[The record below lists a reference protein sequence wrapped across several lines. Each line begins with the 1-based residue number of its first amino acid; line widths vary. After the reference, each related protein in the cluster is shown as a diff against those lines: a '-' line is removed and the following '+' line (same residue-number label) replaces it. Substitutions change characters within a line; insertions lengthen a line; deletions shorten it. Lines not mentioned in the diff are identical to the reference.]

1 MLAFWSGMTFKAPV
15 DLEHDEDSL
24 IKRSIARDND
34 AFKLLYEK
42 HVARVYAICL
52 RYSGNEDEASDIAQ
66 EVFIQVWEKLK
77 NFRGE
82 SAFSTWLHRIT
93 TNISISYIRKR
104 SPWWARSIE
113 WSKAGNEEQLKVTE
127 TYFEHSLD
135 KKIADLP
142 KQARL
147 VFVLFAID
155 GYRHAEIAQI
165 LKISPGTSKAQYH
178 RARQLLKE
186 KLKYD

>member
-1 MLAFWSGMTFKAPV
+1 MRFDAPE
-15 DLEHDEDSL
+15 DLDDDDSSL
-24 IKRSIARDND
+24 VERAVAGDYD

-52 RYSGNEDEASDIAQ
+52 RYCGNEDDASDVAQ
-66 EVFIQVWEKLK
+66 DVFIQVWEKLK

-82 SAFSTWLHRIT
+82 STFSTWLYRVA
-93 TNISISYIRKR
+93 TNVSISYIRKR
-104 SPWWARSIE
+104 SPWWVRSIE
-113 WSKAGNEEQLKVTE
+113 WTKAGNEELMRVNE
-127 TYFEHSLD
+127 SYFEHSLD

-147 VFVLFAID
+147 VFVLFAIE
-155 GYRHAEIAQI
+155 GYRHTEIAKI
-165 LKISPGTSKAQYH
+165 LRISPGTSKAQYH

-186 KLKYD
+186 KLKHD

>member
-1 MLAFWSGMTFKAPV
+1 MASKAPE
-15 DLEHDEDSL
+15 DLEHDDSSL
-24 IKRSIARDND
+24 VARAVARDYD
-34 AFKLLYEK
+34 AFKLLYQK

-52 RYSGNEDEASDIAQ
+52 RYCGNEDEASDVTQ
-66 EVFIQVWEKLK
+66 EVFIQVWQKLK
-77 NFRGE
+77 SFKSE
-82 SAFSTWLHRIT
+82 STFSTWLYRVA
-93 TNISISYIRKR
+93 TNISISHIRKR

-113 WSKAGNEEQLKVTE
+113 WSNAANEEQMRVHE

-147 VFVLFAID
+147 VFVLFAIE
-155 GYRHAEIAQI
+155 GYRHTEIAKI

-178 RARQLLKE
+178 RARQLLKD